1 MTPGIP
7 VGTKLTKMMTS
18 FRMPE
23 IVRKYISPVVPS
35 SAKKPILFSLLLK
48 SCTFMEIEKRIHSFY
63 FFVQIQNRSYARYA
77 DRCRDLASGFKW
89 KTKRSSLFVFLSLF
103 VKPDILIIWP
113 CVFGLVSLNCLRV
126 TWSFFFQK
134 LAIIIMVF
142 AGTFE

>member
-35 SAKKPILFSLLLK
+35 SAKKPILLFLSYLNHVHLWK
-48 SCTFMEIEKRIHSFY
+48 SKNGFHWLY

-77 DRCRDLASGFKW
+77 DRCRDLASGFKL
-89 KTKRSSLFVFLSLF
+89 KKSNAHPFLYYFGHFNLSLLL
-103 VKPDILIIWP
+103 KPNVLLIRFY
-113 CVFGLVSLNCLRV
+113 VFGLNCLIV
-126 TWSFFFQK
+126 SK
-134 LAIIIMVF
+134 
-142 AGTFE
+142 